1 MAMFS
6 VIISEKGGA
15 ERREA
20 FDRTEIN
27 VGRVQGNDLMLPK
40 GNVSKRHA
48 RLLFRDGR
56 FIVTDLKSTNGTY
69 VNGRKISQATIV
81 REGDKIYIG
90 DFVLRIESIPPG
102 SGASASEPPRAEET
116 SSSGGGSQPQREPTP
131 QPLVPGNH
139 SPLPA
144 EPPSSNEKPL
154 FARTGTPPKAEP
166 SRGGDIVSHFPLE
179 HDPDDSMQY
188 QVPAPPRVPSAPRVL
203 SPSKS
208 GPVPPVTTTGPAA
221 VPQMPAPRAA
231 MPPPI
236 AAPPTPPPGS
246 VAPPSPVDEPS
257 QAQRDLRSSTGSR
270 RALAPSADRPLDAA
284 QTSAHRHALATLLGR
299 VASAV
304 DLAPLQSGA
313 RPDDALRQRIDAM
326 LGEQTAAMKTAGEI
340 PVDLTAEALI
350 GAARRE
356 LLELGPLG
364 PLLDDEDVSEVQVVR
379 HDHVVA
385 MHGRRQVPTDLGFS
399 GEAALL
405 VALRRMCLSAGKPL
419 AEGERF
425 VERRLPRGARLFA
438 VLPPATEQGHV
449 LVLRKPQR
457 ADLTLEDLVR
467 SGTISR
473 AIASLLSHA
482 VAGRAN
488 ILVTGSVG
496 AGTTSLLGALAAAG
510 STDDRVVVLEEDD
523 ELIFNQPH
531 TVSMILGDPE
541 QGARAVQAAARV
553 HPDRVVV
560 GAFAGRVAVEV
571 VDAIGDGMDGVLA
584 AARAPTLRQALAR
597 LAADLAATRPGIGAD
612 TAREWLASAFD
623 LAVEIARLRD
633 GRHRVMRVSELQ
645 LEGGRVV
652 PRDVFNFV
660 VERTAAG
667 GAVEGSFVPT
677 GVVPAVADDLIARGV
692 AIDLA
697 MFKRA

>member
-102 SGASASEPPRAEET
+102 SGASASEPPRADDSI
-116 SSSGGGSQPQREPTP
+116 SSISHQGNREPTP
-131 QPLVPGNH
+131 QPLLQNNH

-144 EPPSSNEKPL
+144 EPPSSNEKP
-154 FARTGTPPKAEP
+154 FGKTGTPPRADGP
-166 SRGGDIVSHFPLE
+166 TRGQDIVSHFPLE

-188 QVPAPPRVPSAPRVL
+188 QVPAPPRVPSAPRAL
-203 SPSKS
+203 GLSKS
-208 GPVPPVTTTGPAA
+208 QPVVPVTSTGPVA
-221 VPQMPAPRAA
+221 VPPRAQVV
-231 MPPPI
+231 PPPMVS
-236 AAPPTPPPGS
+236 PPTPPPGS

-257 QAQRDLRSSTGSR
+257 QPQRDVRASTGSR
-270 RALAPSADRPLDAA
+270 RALVPSPDRPLDAA
-284 QTSAHRHALATLLGR
+284 QASAHRHALATLLGR
-299 VASAV
+299 VAAAV

-313 RPDDALRQRIDAM
+313 RIDDALRQRIDAM
-326 LGEQTAAMKTAGEI
+326 LGEQTAAMKSSGEI
-340 PVDLTAEALI
+340 PQDLTAEALI

-399 GEAALL
+399 TEAALL
-405 VALRRMCLSAGKPL
+405 VALRRMCTNAGKPL
-419 AEGERF
+419 EAGEKF

-449 LVLRKPQR
+449 LVIRKPQR

-473 AIASLLSHA
+473 AIAGLLSHA
-482 VAGRAN
+482 VTGRAN

-496 AGTTSLLGALAAAG
+496 SGTTSLLGALAAAG
-510 STDDRVVVLEEDD
+510 STEDRVVVLEEDD

-531 TVSMILGDPE
+531 TVSMIISDPE
-541 QGARAVQAAARV
+541 QGARAVQAAARI

-597 LAADLAATRPGIGAD
+597 LTADLAATRPGITAD
-612 TAREWLASAFD
+612 TAREWLSSAFD

-633 GRHRVMRVSELQ
+633 GRHRVMRVAELQ
-645 LEGGRVV
+645 LDGGRVV
-652 PRDVFNFV
+652 PRDVFTFV

-667 GAVEGSFVPT
+667 GAVEGSFVPA

>member
-90 DFVLRIESIPPG
+90 DFVLRIEAAPG
-102 SGASASEPPRAEET
+102 TSLSASDPPRPEE
-116 SSSGGGSQPQREPTP
+116 PLVRDPTP
-131 QPLVPGNH
+131 QPLRDASQP
-139 SPLPA
+139 PA
-144 EPPSSNEKPL
+144 DPPSSSNDKIP
-154 FARTGTPPKAEP
+154 ARSGPPRNDGVA
-166 SRGGDIVSHFPLE
+166 RGQDIVSHFPLE

-188 QVPAPPRVPSAPRVL
+188 QVPGPPRVPSASRGL
-203 SPSKS
+203 GLTKS
-208 GPVPPVTTTGPAA
+208 GPIPAVTAPQVPAQV
-221 VPQMPAPRAA
+221 PAPPPRAQL
-231 MPPPI
+231 PPPLVS
-236 AAPPTPPPGS
+236 PPTPPPS
-246 VAPPSPVDEPS
+246 ASAPPPAEEPS
-257 QAQRDLRSSTGSR
+257 QAGLRTTGVSTGAR
-270 RALAPSADRPLDAA
+270 RALAAADRERPDAV
-284 QTSAHRHALATLLGR
+284 QLVAHRHALATLVQR
-299 VASAV
+299 VAAAV
-304 DLAPLQSGA
+304 DLSSLQTGQ
-313 RPDDALRQRIDAM
+313 RPEENLQHRIDAT
-326 LGEQTAAMKTAGEI
+326 LGEIAAAMKAAGEV
-340 PVDLTAEALI
+340 PSDLPAETLV
-350 GAARRE
+350 GTARRE
-356 LLELGPLG
+356 LLEMGPLG

-379 HDHVVA
+379 HDYVVA
-385 MHGRRQVPTDLGFS
+385 MHGRRQVPTDLAFS
-399 GEAALL
+399 SEAALML
-405 VALRRMCLSAGKPL
+405 ALRRMCVASGKPL
-419 AEGERF
+419 QPEESF

-449 LVLRKPQR
+449 VVLRKPQR

-473 AIASLLSHA
+473 AIASLFGYA

-488 ILVTGSVG
+488 ILVTGSIG
-496 AGTTSLLGALAAAG
+496 AGATSLLGALAAAG
-510 STDDRVVVLEEDD
+510 STEDRVMVLEEDD

-531 TVSMILGDPE
+531 IVSMLLGDGD
-541 QGARAVQAAARV
+541 QGVKAVQAAARV
-553 HPDRVVV
+553 HPDRLVV

-597 LAADLAATRPGIGAD
+597 LTADIAATRPGIGME
-612 TAREWLASAFD
+612 TAREWLSSAFD

-633 GRHRVMRVSELQ
+633 GRHRVMRVAELHI
-645 LEGGRVV
+645 EGGRVV
-652 PRDVFNFV
+652 PRDIFTFV

-667 GAVEGSFVPT
+667 GAVEGSFVPS
-677 GVVPAVADDLIARGV
+677 GVVPAIADDLLARGA
-692 AIDLA
+692 AIDLG
-697 MFKRA
+697 MFKRG